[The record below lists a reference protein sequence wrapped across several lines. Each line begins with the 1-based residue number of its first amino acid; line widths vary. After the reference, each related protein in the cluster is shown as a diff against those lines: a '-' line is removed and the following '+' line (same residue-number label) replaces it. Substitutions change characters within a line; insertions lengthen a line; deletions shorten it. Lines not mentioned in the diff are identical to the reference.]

1 MTPGNSDDS
10 GPFPKSVFPE
20 SVFPRRIFRWMGD
33 DEETQTQQTP
43 VKADRP
49 KFPWEVEEDTHQ
61 DQQTPVK
68 KASSI
73 FPWDTEDDEQKTDS
87 SEDLFDFA
95 KWKIDK

>member
-1 MTPGNSDDS
+1 MKPGNNNSG

-20 SVFPRRIFRWMGD
+20 SVFPRRIFPWMGD
-33 DEETQTQQTP
+33 DEDAELQQAP
-43 VKADRP
+43 EKADKP
-49 KFPWEVEEDTHQ
+49 KFPWEIEEDTDL

-68 KASSI
+68 KASTI
-73 FPWDTEDDEQKTDS
+73 FSLDAENDEQKTNS